1 MFLIFG
7 ISQKEKRLVFDQ
19 LIVCKCCGKYGHADV
34 FMTYTYF
41 MFFFIPLFK
50 WSKRYYIRMRCC
62 GATTEIDKELGKAI
76 EQGTV
81 TEINFDKIHFAHQQ
95 ENQIKHCNYCG
106 FTSTEADYEY
116 CPKCG
121 KKL

>member
-1 MFLIFG
+1 MIFVMG
-7 ISQKEKRLVFDQ
+7 INQKEKRLNFDQ
-19 LIVCKCCGKYGHADV
+19 LVICKCCGKYGHADV

-50 WSKRYYIRMRCC
+50 WNRKYYIRMRCC
-62 GATTEIDKELGKAI
+62 GSSMQLDRELGKAI
-76 EQGTV
+76 EQGEI
-81 TEINFDKIHFAHQQ
+81 TEIDFDRIHFVQQ
-95 ENQIKHCNYCG
+95 DKTIKHCNTCG
-106 FTSTEADYEY
+106 FTSPEPDYEY

>member
-1 MFLIFG
+1 MFFILGIF
-7 ISQKEKRLVFDQ
+7 QKEKRLAIDQ
-19 LIVCKCCGKYGHADV
+19 LVICKCCGKYGHADV

-50 WSKRYYIRMRCC
+50 WNKKYFVRMRCC
-62 GATTEIDKELGKAI
+62 GSTTQIDKELGKKI
-76 EQGTV
+76 EQGEI
-81 TEINFDKIHFAHQQ
+81 TEIDFDKIHFAQQ
-95 ENQIKHCNYCG
+95 ENRIKHCSNCG
-106 FTSTEADYEY
+106 FTSTESDYEY

>member
-1 MFLIFG
+1 MIFVMG
-7 ISQKEKRLVFDQ
+7 INQKEKRLNFDQ
-19 LIVCKCCGKYGHADV
+19 LVICKCCGKYGHADV

-50 WSKRYYIRMRCC
+50 WNRKYYIRMRCC
-62 GATTEIDKELGKAI
+62 GSSMQLDRELGKAI
-76 EQGTV
+76 EQGEV
-81 TEINFDKIHFAHQQ
+81 TEIDFDRIHFVQQ
-95 ENQIKHCNYCG
+95 DKTIKHCNTCG
-106 FTSTEADYEY
+106 FTSPEPDYEY

>member
-1 MFLIFG
+1 MIFVMG
-7 ISQKEKRLVFDQ
+7 INQKEKRLNFDQ
-19 LIVCKCCGKYGHADV
+19 LVICKCCGKYGHADV

-50 WSKRYYIRMRCC
+50 WNRKYYIRMRCC
-62 GATTEIDKELGKAI
+62 GSSMQLDRELGKAI
-76 EQGTV
+76 EQGEI
-81 TEINFDKIHFAHQQ
+81 TEIDFDRIHFVQQ
-95 ENQIKHCNYCG
+95 DKTIKHCNACG
-106 FTSTEADYEY
+106 FTSPEPDYEY

>member
-1 MFLIFG
+1 MIFVMG
-7 ISQKEKRLVFDQ
+7 INQKEKRLNFDQ
-19 LIVCKCCGKYGHADV
+19 LVICKCCGKYGHADV

-50 WSKRYYIRMRCC
+50 WNRKYYIRMRCC
-62 GATTEIDKELGKAI
+62 GSSMQLDRELGKAI
-76 EQGTV
+76 EQGEI
-81 TEINFDKIHFAHQQ
+81 TEIDFDRIDFVQQ
-95 ENQIKHCNYCG
+95 EKTIKHCNTCG
-106 FTSTEADYEY
+106 FTSPKPDYEY